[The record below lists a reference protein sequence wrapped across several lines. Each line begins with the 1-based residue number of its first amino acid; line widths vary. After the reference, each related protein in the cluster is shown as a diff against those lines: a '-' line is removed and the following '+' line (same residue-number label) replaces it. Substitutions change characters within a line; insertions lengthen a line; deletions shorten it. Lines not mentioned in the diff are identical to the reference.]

1 MIPSEEWP
9 HKFSVPGITV
19 KKKTCGAPQ
28 ALLPESSSAINL
40 SRIFPRE
47 EGNGTKFGSSGLSG
61 VDVKQTNK

>member
-1 MIPSEEWP
+1 M
-9 HKFSVPGITV
+9 